1 MASDKKTFISK
12 KNKGENVPIKTVI
25 PNFVY
30 KMTSPV
36 QKGESLGWD
45 HSIILILF

>member
-1 MASDKKTFISK
+1 MNRKHFISK
-12 KNKGENVPIKTVI
+12 KNKGENVPVETVI

-36 QKGESLGWD
+36 QKGESLGWG
-45 HSIILILF
+45 HSTILVLF

>member
-12 KNKGENVPIKTVI
+12 KNKGENVPVETVI

-30 KMTSPV
+30 KITSPV
-36 QKGESLGWD
+36 QKGESLGWGQ
-45 HSIILILF
+45 STILVLF